1 MPSPEASL
9 SHQPAT
15 GQTRK
20 LSPFLRRITPGGCAE
35 AVPPLPA
42 PRRPQWMPVDI
53 YVPGAELA
61 RALSDGRPRPPSAD
75 SQSRSCFTA
84 PDALDD
90 PACRTSRPLL
100 ESIGYDVLLGKGGG
114 CLWEPQVTVLTRPA
128 PVKKGF
134 FDLEIHEAL
143 QNVTGKVDSA
153 SRNLSRASAL
163 NIEKM

>member
-53 YVPGAELA
+53 YVPGAELVGRMPLGA
-61 RALSDGRPRPPSAD
+61 PSHRPHQTGPCKERLGLLRKMTLAFPVVQQGDSDTLWPLTDPGVTVSD
-75 SQSRSCFTA
+75 SLTWRYMRHFKM
-84 PDALDD
+84 
-90 PACRTSRPLL
+90 LL
-100 ESIGYDVLLGKGGG
+100 EKWTLL
-114 CLWEPQVTVLTRPA
+114 
-128 PVKKGF
+128 
-134 FDLEIHEAL
+134 LETSAEL
-143 QNVTGKVDSA
+143 Q
-153 SRNLSRASAL
+153 LST
-163 NIEKM
+163 

>member
-128 PVKKGF
+128 PVKKGW
-134 FDLEIHEAL
+134 
-143 QNVTGKVDSA
+143 DS
-153 SRNLSRASAL
+153 
-163 NIEKM
+163 